1 MVIFL
6 QFSVLGNAIS
16 IVATHMIL
24 FTDLFA
30 FISFKSKKTRMAR
43 KIFIFQ
49 NFEKLSIFKFAYFYR
64 LSKGNQFYY
73 CFILDITCSL
83 VPDIEN
89 VCIWFRLDSM
99 SIYVSIVKHTIS
111 FYKYHVFALFPWQPI
126 PVIFHTN
133 ILSMQL
139 A

>member
-6 QFSVLGNAIS
+6 QFSVSSNAIS

-24 FTDLFA
+24 FTELFA
-30 FISFKSKKTRMAR
+30 FISFKSKKTQIAR
-43 KIFIFQ
+43 KIVIFQ

-73 CFILDITCSL
+73 CFIFDITCSL
-83 VPDIEN
+83 VPDIEH

-99 SIYVSIVKHTIS
+99 SIYVSIGKHTIS
-111 FYKYHVFALFPWQPI
+111 FYNNHVFALFPWQPTL
-126 PVIFHTN
+126 VIFHTN
-133 ILSMQL
+133 ILSIQ
-139 A
+139 

>member
-6 QFSVLGNAIS
+6 QFSDSGKAIS
-16 IVATHMIL
+16 IVATHNIL
-24 FTDLFA
+24 LTDLFA
-30 FISFKSKKTRMAR
+30 FISFKSKKTQMAR
-43 KIFIFQ
+43 KIVIFQ

-83 VPDIEN
+83 VPDIEH

-111 FYKYHVFALFPWQPI
+111 FYNYHVFALFPWQPI

-133 ILSMQL
+133 ILSMQ
-139 A
+139 

>member
-6 QFSVLGNAIS
+6 QFSVSGNAIS
-16 IVATHMIL
+16 IVATHKIL
-24 FTDLFA
+24 LTALFA
-30 FISFKSKKTRMAR
+30 FISFRSKKTQMAR
-43 KIFIFQ
+43 KIVIFE

-73 CFILDITCSL
+73 CFILYITCSL
-83 VPDIEN
+83 VPDIEH

-111 FYKYHVFALFPWQPI
+111 FYNYHVFALFPWQPI

-133 ILSMQL
+133 ILSMQ
-139 A
+139 